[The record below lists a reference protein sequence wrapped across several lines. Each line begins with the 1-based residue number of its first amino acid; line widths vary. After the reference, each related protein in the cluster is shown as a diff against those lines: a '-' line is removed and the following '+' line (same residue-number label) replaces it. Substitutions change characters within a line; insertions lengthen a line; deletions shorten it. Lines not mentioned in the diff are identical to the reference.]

1 MAGSRAVDLLIDL
14 SLLLYYS
21 LHYMNSLQSYSLPV
35 SEKGQVT
42 IPIDIRRLLCVAS
55 TNRVVAVV
63 SGQKVLL
70 KRPGLS
76 LKEVYGSIKP
86 IKKSFSEMR
95 SIAKQERLREY
106 KQ

>member
-1 MAGSRAVDLLIDL
+1 
-14 SLLLYYS
+14 
-21 LHYMNSLQSYSLPV
+21 MNSLQTYSLPV

-42 IPIDIRRLLCVAS
+42 IPIDIRRLLNLTN

-63 SGQKVLL
+63 YGQKVLL
-70 KRPGLS
+70 KPQELS

-86 IKKSFSEMR
+86 IKKSFAQMR
-95 SIAKQERLREY
+95 SIAKQERLRKY